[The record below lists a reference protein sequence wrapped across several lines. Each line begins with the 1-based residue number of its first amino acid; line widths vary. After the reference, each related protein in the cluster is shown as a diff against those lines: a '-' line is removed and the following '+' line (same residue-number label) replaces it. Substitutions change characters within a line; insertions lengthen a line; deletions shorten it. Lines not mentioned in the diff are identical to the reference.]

1 MAELASHARVVII
14 GGGAV
19 GTSCLYHLAEAGV
32 TDVVLIEKNEL
43 SSGSTWHAAGNTPNF
58 SGSLNLMKLQNYGSR
73 LYNTLGDS
81 VGYPINRHMTGSVRL
96 AHSRERMQEF
106 EHVAAMGNAAGMHME
121 MLSAEEMKEKYYPWL
136 ETHDLAGGLWDPE
149 DGDIDPSQLSQALA
163 KGARDKGAKVVRFT
177 SVTGLGERA
186 DGTWD
191 VETDKGSIN
200 AEIVINAAGYY
211 ADRIGKMVGRDIPM
225 VTMSHQYLVTEAI
238 DELTGR
244 EKSIPLLRDV
254 DDSYY
259 LRQEGNGL
267 ILGPYEWQATPHW
280 LKEGTP
286 DDFSF
291 QLYPDDLERLE
302 WYINAACERVPMLAT
317 GGVQKVINGPIPYA
331 PDGMPLVGP
340 APGLTNFFEACVFT
354 FGICQAG
361 GAGKVIAEYIVEGET
376 ELDLWFMDPRRY
388 TDYAT
393 KTYAT
398 LKAIEVYQNEYA
410 MHTPHRV
417 WPEGRPA
424 KTSPLYDRLMAAG
437 AQFGAFGGWERPL
450 WFAREGDRAEQ
461 DLTYGRP
468 HFDDAIAAE
477 VKTVTEAAGL
487 LDLTGFTRFELSG
500 EGASEWL
507 DGMITGVLPR
517 LGRVSLAYFCAES
530 GRVITE
536 LTITRLAEERYW
548 LIGPAAGYWHDR
560 DWLQQHMPQD
570 GSVVLEDITA
580 RYGTLVLAGPKSR
593 DILAAIADED
603 LSNGALPWLCVSP
616 ITIGMAKGLVLRV
629 NFVGELGYELH
640 MPFETMAAVHT
651 RLMAAGEEHGL
662 GNFGMYAMDSMRLEK
677 GYRAW
682 KQDLSSEY
690 TPLTS
695 AVDRFV
701 KLNKTRFIG
710 REALLK
716 ESQEGPVQRFVV
728 MELEPADGTEAGYG
742 SPVFSGETPVG
753 LVTSGGFG
761 HRTGKSLALGYVNTD
776 LSAEGTEL
784 LIDIYGEKR
793 KAVVIPEVLYDPQN
807 EKLRA

>member
-19 GTSCLYHLAEAGV
+19 GASCLYHLAMAGE
-32 TDVVLIEKNEL
+32 TDVLLIEKNEL
-43 SSGSTWHAAGNTPNF
+43 TSGSTWHAAGNTPNF
-58 SGSLNLMKLQNYGSR
+58 SGNLNLMKLQNYGSR
-73 LYNTLGDS
+73 LYNRLGDE
-81 VGYPINRHMTGSVRL
+81 VGYPINRHMTGAVRL
-96 AHSRERMQEF
+96 AHSKERMQEF
-106 EHVAAMGNAAGMHME
+106 EHVASMANAAGMDMDV
-121 MLSAEEMKEKYYPWL
+121 LSAQELKGKYYPWL
-136 ETHDLAGGLWDPE
+136 ETHDLMGGAWDSE
-149 DGDIDPSQLSQALA
+149 DGDIDPAQLTQAFA
-163 KGARDKGAKVVRFT
+163 KGARDKGAKVARFT
-177 SVTGLGERA
+177 KVTGLSQRA

-191 VETDKGSIN
+191 VTTDKGSVH

-211 ADRIGKMVGRDIPM
+211 ADEIGRMVGRDIPM

-238 DELTGR
+238 GEL
-244 EKSIPLLRDV
+244 EALDKKVPLLRDP

-286 DDFSF
+286 EDFAF

-331 PDGMPLVGP
+331 PDGLPLIGP

-361 GAGKVIAEYIVEGET
+361 GAGKVIAEFITEGET
-376 ELDLWFMDPRRY
+376 ELDLWMVDPRRF

-398 LKAIEVYQNEYA
+398 VKAIEVYQNEYA
-410 MHTPHRV
+410 MHLPHRP
-417 WPEGRPA
+417 WPAGRPA
-424 KTSPLYDRLMAAG
+424 KASPLYDAMAEHG
-437 AQFGAFGGWERPL
+437 AQFGSFGGWERPL
-450 WFAREGDRAEQ
+450 WFAREGDRPEP
-461 DLTYGRP
+461 DLTHGRP

-477 VKTVTEAAGL
+477 VKTVTERAGI

-500 EGASEWL
+500 PGAADWL
-507 DGMITGVLPR
+507 DGMITGSLPR
-517 LGRVSLAYFCAES
+517 QGRVSLAYFCAES
-530 GRVITE
+530 GRVMTE
-536 LTITRLAEERYW
+536 LTITRLADDRFW

-560 DWLQQHMPQD
+560 DWLKQHMPDD
-570 GSVVLEDITA
+570 GSVSLEDITA

-593 DILAAIADED
+593 EILSAIADED
-603 LSNGALPWLCVSP
+603 PSNAALPWLCAAP
-616 ITIGMAKGLVLRV
+616 ITIGMAHGLVLRV

-640 MPFETMAAVHT
+640 MPMETMAAVHKQ
-651 RLMAAGEEHGL
+651 LLEAGEAHGI
-662 GNFGMYAMDSMRLEK
+662 GHFGMYAMDSMRLEK
-677 GYRAW
+677 GYRGW

-701 KLNKTRFIG
+701 KLNKTQFIG

-716 ESQEGPVQRFVV
+716 QSQEGVAERFVA
-728 MELEPADGTEAGYG
+728 MELEPGDGTEAPYG
-742 SPVFSGETPVG
+742 SPVFSGDQRVG
-753 LVTSGGFG
+753 LITSGGFG
-761 HRTGKSLALGYVNTD
+761 HRTGKSIALGYVDAAQT
-776 LSAEGTEL
+776 AEGTRL
-784 LIDIYGEKR
+784 LVDIYGEKR
-793 KAVVIPEVLYDPQN
+793 PATVVPEVIYDPEN
-807 EKLRA
+807 ERLRA

>member
-96 AHSRERMQEF
+96 AHSHQRMQEF

-121 MLSAEEMKEKYYPWL
+121 ILTPQEVKGKYYPWL
-136 ETHDLAGGLWDPE
+136 EIHDLEGGLWDPE
-149 DGDIDPSQLSQALA
+149 DGDIDPSQLSQAFA
-163 KGARDKGAKVVRFT
+163 KGARDKGAKIVRFT
-177 SVTGLGERA
+177 AVTGLSQRP
-186 DGTWD
+186 DGSWD
-191 VETDKGSIN
+191 VETDKGSIH
-200 AEIVINAAGYY
+200 AEIVVNAAGYY
-211 ADRIGKMVGRDIPM
+211 ADKIGRMVGRDIPM

-238 DELTGR
+238 DELKER
-244 EKSIPLLRDV
+244 DKSIPLLRDV

-280 LKEGTP
+280 LEEGTP
-286 DDFSF
+286 DDFAF

-361 GAGKVIAEYIVEGET
+361 GAGKVIAEYIAEGET

-398 LKAIEVYQNEYA
+398 AKAIEVYQNEYA
-410 MHTPHRV
+410 MHPPHRV
-417 WPEGRPA
+417 WSAGRPA

-437 AQFGAFGGWERPL
+437 AQFGSFGGWERPL
-450 WFAREGDRAEQ
+450 WFAREGDLAEDDQ
-461 DLTYGRP
+461 TFGRP
-468 HFDDAIAAE
+468 HFDDAIAEE
-477 VKTVTEAAGL
+477 VKTVSERAGL
-487 LDLTGFTRFELSG
+487 LDLSGFTRFELSG

-507 DGMITGVLPR
+507 DSMITGALPR
-517 LGRVSLAYFCAES
+517 QGRVSLAYLCAES

-536 LTITRLAEERYW
+536 LTVTRLDDNHYW
-548 LIGPAAGYWHDR
+548 LIGPAAGHWHDR
-560 DWLQQHMPQD
+560 DWLKQHMPQD
-570 GSVVLEDITA
+570 GSVRLEDITT

-593 DILAAIADED
+593 DILASLADEN
-603 LSNGALPWLCVSP
+603 LSNEALPWLCAGP

-629 NFVGELGYELH
+629 NYVGELGYELH
-640 MPFETMAAVHT
+640 MPFETMMAVHAQ
-651 RLMAAGEEHGL
+651 LMQAGEEHGI
-662 GNFGMYAMDSMRLEK
+662 GHFGMYAMDSMRIEK

-701 KLNKTRFIG
+701 KLNKTKFIG
-710 REALLK
+710 REALIHQ
-716 ESQEGPVQRFVV
+716 SQDGLAQRFVA

-753 LVTSGGFG
+753 LVTSGNYG

-776 LSAEGTEL
+776 LSEVGTEL